1 MIFKLPLI
9 LLRLYITSFIIWI
22 FQTTILPQT
31 LTKLTNVS
39 IKTQTFQHYYPYTSL
54 VNTPKNSNS
63 INIITN
69 SNITYIIAHPDD
81 EVMFFAPSIIEL
93 KKPKYNNHIN
103 LICFSKGNYIKSM
116 DEIRQSELIQSS
128 RILGIDQ
135 VSILD
140 YQDGMNETW
149 QLNDI
154 VQSLHE
160 NLSPTSSGSDTN
172 SNNKPSVLITFDD
185 QGVSNHPNHISLFH
199 GTKKYI
205 QELRRKLENKNK
217 TRIKTTT
224 TTTINYIDID
234 SSSSTKFYVLKSLN
248 FFEKYSFTILGNIEI
263 LFNYISLLIKKFI
276 NININVSFFSNQI
289 IKSKFDN
296 NNNNLQLQN
305 LNDIRFYS
313 DLNMLS
319 LSYAAMAYGH
329 FSQMVWF
336 RYAWLLLSRY
346 LTYNHLIE
354 Q

>member
-9 LLRLYITSFIIWI
+9 LLKLYIISFIIWI

-39 IKTQTFQHYYPYTSL
+39 IKTQNFHHHYPYTSI
-54 VNTPKNSNS
+54 VTTPKNSNS
-63 INIITN
+63 INTITN

-93 KKPKYNNHIN
+93 KKAKYNNQIN

-135 VSILD
+135 VSIFD

-160 NLSPTSSGSDTN
+160 NLSPPI
-172 SNNKPSVLITFDD
+172 NNNNNQKQSVLITFDD

-205 QELRRKLENKNK
+205 QDLRKSENKNK
-217 TRIKTTT
+217 TRIKTIT
-224 TTTINYIDID
+224 NQNDID
-234 SSSSTKFYVLKSLN
+234 SSISTKFYVLKSLN
-248 FFEKYSFTILGNIEI
+248 FFEKYSFTLLGNIEI

-289 IKSKFDN
+289 KSKLDT
-296 NNNNLQLQN
+296 NNLQLQN